1 MIFSDELNESLRKH
15 FQNQVDAVNMDLTA
29 EGIAKAIAQQ
39 VVGERRK
46 ITCAFLGLTYDEHEH
61 TWDVSSDGPLDSAL
75 ADQVSKIL
83 QKVFKHDL
91 LPIIEA
97 ETKKIISSP
106 RFQREIKSDIKRA
119 LEDRMYSEVRD
130 TMRKFIAA
138 NNGIIQKV
146 VEDKINL
153 ILASNT

>member
-1 MIFSDELNESLRKH
+1 MIFSDELKESLRKH
-15 FQNQVDAVNMDLTA
+15 FQRQVDEANMDLTA

-46 ITCAFLGLTYDEHEH
+46 ITCAFLGLTYNEHEH
-61 TWDVSSDGPLDSAL
+61 TWDVCSDGPLDSAL

-83 QKVFKHDL
+83 QKVLNHDL

-106 RFQREIKSDIKRA
+106 RFQREIKRDINRA
-119 LEDRMYSEVRD
+119 LGERMYSEVHDR
-130 TMRKFIAA
+130 MRKCIAE
-138 NNGIIQKV
+138 NNGIIQKA
-146 VEDKINL
+146 VEDKIKSV
-153 ILASNT
+153 LASNA

>member
-1 MIFSDELNESLRKH
+1 MIFSDELKESLRKH
-15 FQNQVDAVNMDLTA
+15 FQRQVNEANMDLTA

-46 ITCAFLGLTYDEHEH
+46 ITCAFLGLTYNEHEH
-61 TWDVSSDGPLDSAL
+61 TWDVCSDGPLDSAL

-83 QKVFKHDL
+83 QKVLNHDL

-106 RFQREIKSDIKRA
+106 RFQREIKRYINRA
-119 LEDRMYSEVRD
+119 LEERMYSEVHDR
-130 TMRKFIAA
+130 MRKCIAE
-138 NNGIIQKV
+138 NNGIIQKA
-146 VEDKINL
+146 VEDKIKSV
-153 ILASNT
+153 LASNA

>member
-1 MIFSDELNESLRKH
+1 MIFTDEMGESLRKH
-15 FQNQVDAVNMDLTA
+15 FQHQVDAANMDLTA
-29 EGIAKAIAQQ
+29 EGIAEAIAQQ

-75 ADQVSKIL
+75 RDQVSKIL
-83 QKVFKHDL
+83 QKILKQDL

-97 ETKKIISSP
+97 ETKKIIASL

-119 LEDRMYSEVRD
+119 LEEKMYSEVRD
-130 TMRKFIAA
+130 AMRKFIAA
-138 NNGIIQKV
+138 NSGIIHKV
-146 VEDKINL
+146 VEDKIKL
-153 ILASNT
+153 ILASNV

>member
-1 MIFSDELNESLRKH
+1 MIFTDELKESLRKH
-15 FQNQVDAVNMDLTA
+15 FQHQVDAANMDLTA

-61 TWDVSSDGPLDSAL
+61 TWNVCSDGPLDSAL
-75 ADQVSKIL
+75 QEQVSKIL
-83 QKVFKHDL
+83 QKILKHDL

-97 ETKKIISSP
+97 ETKKIIASP
-106 RFQREIKSDIKRA
+106 KFQREIKNDIKYA
-119 LEDRMYSEVRD
+119 LEERMYSEVRD
-130 TMRKFIAA
+130 AMRKFVAA

-146 VEDKINL
+146 VEDKIKL
-153 ILASNT
+153 VLASDV

>member
-1 MIFSDELNESLRKH
+1 MIFTDELKESLRKH
-15 FQNQVDAVNMDLTA
+15 FQRQVDEVNMDLTA

-61 TWDVSSDGPLDSAL
+61 TWDVSSDGPLDTAL
-75 ADQVSKIL
+75 ADQVGKIL
-83 QKVFKHDL
+83 QKVLKQDL
-91 LPIIEA
+91 LPLIEA
-97 ETKKIISSP
+97 ETKKIIASP
-106 RFQREIKSDIKRA
+106 RFQREIKGDIKCA

-130 TMRKFIAA
+130 RMRKFIAE

-146 VEDKINL
+146 VEDKIKL
-153 ILASNT
+153 VLASNT